1 MERPVLLD
9 VREPHEVELVA
20 LPEAVTIPLG
30 QLDARIGELDPDA
43 FTVVYCHLGVR
54 SATALTRLE
63 ALDSRGCAIS
73 PAGST
78 PGRGPSTRLCG
89 DTEAMHRIAVE
100 DYAAIIRE
108 LLEPLRNRPDE
119 PVPIALA
126 AGRVTAGEVVSP
138 IDLPIFR
145 NSQMD
150 GYAVHAADLRE
161 LPVLLPVVGEI
172 AAGGRDPAPLPV
184 GSAVAI
190 MTGAPV
196 PRGADAVVPIEDT
209 RMVDGS
215 VEIARGRD
223 AGDYVR
229 EPGSDIAAGAVLLP
243 AGLRLASRHLAALA
257 AANLIDVAVRS
268 RVRVADRQHRQ
279 RARPTRDARST
290 NGRLPDA
297 NGIALAAA
305 ASAVGADVIDVQLAG
320 DDPVRLATV
329 FDRAIAAGAELII
342 TSGGISMGA
351 HEPVRQL
358 LEPLGATV
366 GTVDMQPGGPQAY
379 ARYPRRAR
387 RLLPRK
393 PGQQP
398 AELRT
403 LRRPGAA
410 RTRRAAAGDARGD
423 APRRARCESIAG
435 RRQFLRARLT
445 GDGRVE
451 TVAGPGSHLV
461 AGARRGRRADR
472 RARRRR
478 PRCRRAP
485 RSIPLTYELAQ
496 PPG

>member
-1 MERPVLLD
+1 
-9 VREPHEVELVA
+9 
-20 LPEAVTIPLG
+20 
-30 QLDARIGELDPDA
+30 
-43 FTVVYCHLGVR
+43 
-54 SATALTRLE
+54 
-63 ALDSRGCAIS
+63 
-73 PAGST
+73 
-78 PGRGPSTRLCG
+78 
-89 DTEAMHRIAVE
+89 MHRIAVE
-100 DYAAIIRE
+100 DYAAIVRE
-108 LLEPLRNRPDE
+108 LLEPLRDRPDE

-150 GYAVHAADLRE
+150 GYAVHTADLRE
-161 LPVLLPVVGEI
+161 LPVLLPVIGEI
-172 AAGGRDPAPLPV
+172 AAGAREPAPLPV

-215 VEIARGRD
+215 VEIARGRN
-223 AGDYVR
+223 AGEYVR

-243 AGLRLASRHLAALA
+243 AGLRLAPRHLAALA

-268 RVRVADRQHRQ
+268 RVRVAVV
-279 RARPTRDARST
+279 ST
-290 NGRLPDA
+290 GNELVPPGTPLENGRLPDA

-329 FDRAIAAGAELII
+329 FDRAIAAGAELIL

-379 ARYPRRAR
+379 ARYRGVPVICF
-387 RLLPRK
+387 
-393 PGQQP
+393 PGNPVSSQLSFALFVAPVLRELAAQP
-398 AELRT
+398 PVLRT
-403 LRRPGAA
+403 TRPLAHPLR
-410 RTRRAAAGDARGD
+410 
-423 APRRARCESIAG
+423 SVAG
-435 RRQFLRARLT
+435 RRQFLRGRLT
-445 GDGRVE
+445 GDGSVE

-461 AGARRGRRADR
+461 AGLAAADVLLDVP
-472 RARRRR
+472 ADVTAL
-478 PRCRRAP
+478 PEAAAVDTVD
-485 RSIPLTYELAQ
+485 L
-496 PPG
+496 

>member
-1 MERPVLLD
+1 
-9 VREPHEVELVA
+9 
-20 LPEAVTIPLG
+20 
-30 QLDARIGELDPDA
+30 
-43 FTVVYCHLGVR
+43 
-54 SATALTRLE
+54 
-63 ALDSRGCAIS
+63 
-73 PAGST
+73 
-78 PGRGPSTRLCG
+78 
-89 DTEAMHRIAVE
+89 MHRIAVE

-150 GYAVHAADLRE
+150 GYAVHADDLRE

-172 AAGGRDPAPLPV
+172 AAGGRDPAALPV

-223 AGDYVR
+223 AGEYVR
-229 EPGSDIAAGAVLLP
+229 EPGSDITAGAVLLP
-243 AGLRLASRHLAALA
+243 AGLRLAPRHLAALA

-268 RVRVADRQHRQ
+268 RVRVAVV
-279 RARPTRDARST
+279 ST
-290 NGRLPDA
+290 GNELVPPGTPLENGRLPDA

-320 DDPVRLATV
+320 DDPGRLATV
-329 FDRAIAAGAELII
+329 FDRAIAAGAELIL

-379 ARYPRRAR
+379 ARYRGVPVICF
-387 RLLPRK
+387 
-393 PGQQP
+393 PGNPVSSQLSFALFVAPVLRELAAQP
-398 AELRT
+398 PVLRT
-403 LRRPGAA
+403 TRPLAHPLR
-410 RTRRAAAGDARGD
+410 
-423 APRRARCESIAG
+423 SVAG
-435 RRQFLRARLT
+435 RRQFLRGRLT
-445 GDGRVE
+445 GDGSVE

-461 AGARRGRRADR
+461 AGLAAADVLLDVP
-472 RARRRR
+472 ADVTAL
-478 PRCRRAP
+478 PEAAAVDTVD
-485 RSIPLTYELAQ
+485 L
-496 PPG
+496 

>member
-1 MERPVLLD
+1 
-9 VREPHEVELVA
+9 
-20 LPEAVTIPLG
+20 
-30 QLDARIGELDPDA
+30 
-43 FTVVYCHLGVR
+43 
-54 SATALTRLE
+54 
-63 ALDSRGCAIS
+63 
-73 PAGST
+73 
-78 PGRGPSTRLCG
+78 
-89 DTEAMHRIAVE
+89 MHRIAVE

-223 AGDYVR
+223 AGEYVR

-243 AGLRLASRHLAALA
+243 AGLRLAPRHLAALA

-268 RVRVADRQHRQ
+268 RVRVAVV
-279 RARPTRDARST
+279 ST
-290 NGRLPDA
+290 GNELVPPGTPLENGRLPDA

-329 FDRAIAAGAELII
+329 FDRAIAAGAELIL

-379 ARYPRRAR
+379 ARYRGVPVICF
-387 RLLPRK
+387 
-393 PGQQP
+393 PGNPVSSQLSFALFVAPVLRELAAQP
-398 AELRT
+398 PVLRT
-403 LRRPGAA
+403 TRPLAHPLR
-410 RTRRAAAGDARGD
+410 
-423 APRRARCESIAG
+423 SVAG
-435 RRQFLRARLT
+435 RRQFLRGRLT
-445 GDGRVE
+445 GDGSVE

-461 AGARRGRRADR
+461 AGLAAADVLLDVP
-472 RARRRR
+472 ADVTAL
-478 PRCRRAP
+478 PEAAAVDTVD
-485 RSIPLTYELAQ
+485 L
-496 PPG
+496 